1 MTTDKCFSSDLC
13 ENQNANII
21 NINVLYMKSFK
32 LIILFV
38 AGFCLFSANA
48 FSANKN
54 DNEENVIAQMNYCI
68 TSLTNI
74 IHNKSI
80 SVLEN
85 ESDQIVNNLTM
96 EQIVN
101 LYDIKEF
108 RLELIDAMNKFEI
121 TEEEKMLMR
130 RISSIRR
137 DNAKWEALS
146 GALSGA
152 MFLTGGSPKQMA
164 VQATY
169 QLLTGAVRGMAEY
182 KQAKGEENIEELRAM
197 WELRKEDL
205 RTITEL
211 RKRAFEIEYSLYNK
225 FKLSEKDR
233 LTESTANSLMNYVME
248 PDAARRIRLL
258 EDNKDTYKKMA
269 PYYYYLGMAY
279 VDVDNYNKA
288 KPNFDTYL
296 NMYKKAPIF
305 RYDEKSGCIALVML
319 INEKNLSNE
328 RKKELINMAMENLP
342 NNSAAILQCALMYIF
357 DMGMVREGFSLLR
370 KGLDAHD
377 ATDKAILYMTVAR
390 LINMADKYPDLQKE
404 LSDEFEKAS
413 QVDFESYVTYLINT
427 NANAWKKMS
436 TALTIDDCNKR
447 VWYTLGI
454 KKDFNNKF
462 HIVLP
467 ERISYNDG
475 DLSVYMEKYESEKL
489 TIDQMNLNYTNAVPA
504 KKIDKVKC
512 FKAHKNLKYLFVDVI
527 IPNELFAVKH
537 NIDCEKIKNRE
548 WPRMSEF
555 AKPSLTDDDIDDIVD
570 FCEKYAPE
578 TDGLDLECEK
588 MSGDY
593 VEIDTIPGLFIK
605 FNGDTLPYIPS
616 AFGNG
621 YYIHIV
627 LKNGINLIYK
637 YDDDNHEINPYMY
650 YMGNDNNAVY
660 ASWLNGMQNAVA
672 NYISSYL
679 YQKCDGKLPNS
690 DDSSDAIKWLK
701 KYASKVGDEAVHFLE
716 SNFPIL
722 TSIYNWFIED

>member
-1 MTTDKCFSSDLC
+1 MNVFKSVSLS
-13 ENQNANII
+13 
-21 NINVLYMKSFK
+21 VLY
-32 LIILFV
+32 V
-38 AGFCLFSANA
+38 AVLCMFSGNV

-96 EQIVN
+96 EQITN
-101 LYDIKEF
+101 LYEIKDF
-108 RLELIDAMNKFEI
+108 RLELIDAMNRFEI

-130 RISSIRR
+130 RISSMRR

-146 GALSGA
+146 SALNGA
-152 MFLTGGSPKQMA
+152 MVLTGGSPQQMA
-164 VQATY
+164 AQAAY

-197 WELRKEDL
+197 WDLRKEDL

-211 RKRAFEIEYSLYNK
+211 RKRAFDIEYNLYNR

-233 LTESTANSLMNYVME
+233 LTESTANNLMNYVM
-248 PDAARRIRLL
+248 DTNVSRRIRLL

-279 VDVDNYNKA
+279 VDDNNYNKA

-296 NMYKKAPIF
+296 SMYKKAPIF

-319 INEKNLSNE
+319 TNEKNLSNE
-328 RKKELINMAMENLP
+328 RKKELINMAMDNLP

-377 ATDKAILYMTVAR
+377 ATDKAILYMAVAR
-390 LINMADKYPDLQKE
+390 LINMAEKYPDIYKE
-404 LSDEFEKAS
+404 LSDEFERAN

-436 TALTIDDCNKR
+436 SALTINDCNKR

-462 HIVLP
+462 HIELP

-475 DLSVYMEKYESEKL
+475 DFSVYVENLESDKL
-489 TIDQMNLNYTNAVPA
+489 TIDQMNLNYINAVTA
-504 KKIDKVKC
+504 KKIDKVDC
-512 FKAHKNLKYLFVDVI
+512 FKVNKNLKYLFVDVI
-527 IPNELFAVKH
+527 VPNELFAIKR
-537 NIDCEKIKNRE
+537 NIDCEKIKNEE

-555 AKPSLTDDDIDDIVD
+555 VLSSDDIEDIVD
-570 FCEKYAPE
+570 FCEEYAPE
-578 TDGLDLECEK
+578 TTSLELECEK
-588 MSGDY
+588 KSGDY
-593 VEIDTIPGLFIK
+593 VEIDSIPNLLIK
-605 FNGDTLPYIPS
+605 FRGDSLPHIPNT
-616 AFGNG
+616 FGNSNG
-621 YYIHIV
+621 YYIHIL

-637 YDDDNHEINPYMY
+637 YDNETKEITPYKYYVGNEDNV
-650 YMGNDNNAVY
+650 VY
-660 ASWLNGMQNAVA
+660 ASWLNGMQSAVA
-672 NYISSYL
+672 NYICSYL
-679 YQKCDGKLPNS
+679 YQKYDGKLTIS

-701 KYASKVGDEAVHFLE
+701 KYASKVGDEAVNFLKLR
-716 SNFPIL
+716 FPIL
-722 TSIYNWFIED
+722 SSAYKWFFED